1 MKNENDN
8 YRVSLLIEID
18 PEKKAI
24 YLNDYTQEKY
34 INGFS
39 KRFKNKKDI
48 IRLFENYL
56 YKNVNINL
64 EEKKEKNIMDIEKTK
79 EKISEKDKLKN
90 EYNLK
95 LDSIKQHYGVEFTIY
110 YFNDNNIN
118 KIRFYNLE
126 YKETLKNIN
135 MVYDNKNRNI
145 NFIFYDYEKE
155 SDVKQLNEKNVINSI
170 SKNKQLKIVIE
181 EIKRLN
187 NEYRIG
193 LEQIENKYKRID
205 SKELQLDNNKKS
217 DDTL

>member
-1 MKNENDN
+1 
-8 YRVSLLIEID
+8 
-18 PEKKAI
+18 
-24 YLNDYTQEKY
+24 
-34 INGFS
+34 
-39 KRFKNKKDI
+39 
-48 IRLFENYL
+48 
-56 YKNVNINL
+56 
-64 EEKKEKNIMDIEKTK
+64 MDIEKTK

-95 LDSIKQHYGVEFTIY
+95 LDFIKQHYGVEFTIY

>member
-1 MKNENDN
+1 
-8 YRVSLLIEID
+8 
-18 PEKKAI
+18 
-24 YLNDYTQEKY
+24 
-34 INGFS
+34 
-39 KRFKNKKDI
+39 
-48 IRLFENYL
+48 
-56 YKNVNINL
+56 
-64 EEKKEKNIMDIEKTK
+64 MDIEKTK
-79 EKISEKDKLKN
+79 EKISEKDKLKT

-95 LDSIKQHYGVEFTIY
+95 LDSIQQHYGVEFTIY

>member
-1 MKNENDN
+1 
-8 YRVSLLIEID
+8 
-18 PEKKAI
+18 
-24 YLNDYTQEKY
+24 
-34 INGFS
+34 
-39 KRFKNKKDI
+39 
-48 IRLFENYL
+48 
-56 YKNVNINL
+56 
-64 EEKKEKNIMDIEKTK
+64 MDIEKTK

-193 LEQIENKYKRID
+193 LEQIENKYKRIY

>member
-1 MKNENDN
+1 
-8 YRVSLLIEID
+8 
-18 PEKKAI
+18 
-24 YLNDYTQEKY
+24 
-34 INGFS
+34 
-39 KRFKNKKDI
+39 
-48 IRLFENYL
+48 
-56 YKNVNINL
+56 
-64 EEKKEKNIMDIEKTK
+64 MDIEKTK

-95 LDSIKQHYGVEFTIY
+95 LDSIKQHYEVEFTIY

-155 SDVKQLNEKNVINSI
+155 SDVKQLNERNVINSI

-187 NEYRIG
+187 NEYRIE
-193 LEQIENKYKRID
+193 LEQIENKYKKID

>member
-1 MKNENDN
+1 
-8 YRVSLLIEID
+8 
-18 PEKKAI
+18 
-24 YLNDYTQEKY
+24 
-34 INGFS
+34 
-39 KRFKNKKDI
+39 
-48 IRLFENYL
+48 
-56 YKNVNINL
+56 
-64 EEKKEKNIMDIEKTK
+64 MDIEKTK

-95 LDSIKQHYGVEFTIY
+95 LDSIKQHYGVEFIIY

>member
-1 MKNENDN
+1 
-8 YRVSLLIEID
+8 
-18 PEKKAI
+18 
-24 YLNDYTQEKY
+24 
-34 INGFS
+34 
-39 KRFKNKKDI
+39 
-48 IRLFENYL
+48 
-56 YKNVNINL
+56 
-64 EEKKEKNIMDIEKTK
+64 
-79 EKISEKDKLKN
+79 
-90 EYNLK
+90 
-95 LDSIKQHYGVEFTIY
+95 
-110 YFNDNNIN
+110 
-118 KIRFYNLE
+118 
-126 YKETLKNIN
+126 

-217 DDTL
+217 EDTL

>member
-18 PEKKAI
+18 PEKKAV

-56 YKNVNINL
+56 YKNVDINL

-155 SDVKQLNEKNVINSI
+155 SDIKQLNERNVINSI

-187 NEYRIG
+187 NEYRIE
-193 LEQIENKYKRID
+193 LEQIENKYKKID

>member
-1 MKNENDN
+1 
-8 YRVSLLIEID
+8 
-18 PEKKAI
+18 
-24 YLNDYTQEKY
+24 
-34 INGFS
+34 
-39 KRFKNKKDI
+39 
-48 IRLFENYL
+48 
-56 YKNVNINL
+56 
-64 EEKKEKNIMDIEKTK
+64 MDIEKTK

-145 NFIFYDYEKE
+145 YFIFYDYEKE